1 VTKAGVKYK
10 PEVAPRPLKKPV
22 LPPGFVLVID
32 SREQEPYF
40 LVAGK
45 PILGIPMIR
54 TKLDAGDYSIKGFEN
69 MIAIERKSLTDFY
82 NCVGND
88 RTRFEK
94 ELERLQSYEWKG
106 LVIESTESG
115 LFYPQLYSAVHP
127 ESVRG
132 SLVSFDIKWGLHIFY
147 AENRKA
153 GQRWVIDRL
162 IYYYN
167 WKREIGN
174 ANGQNKST

>member
-1 VTKAGVKYK
+1 M
-10 PEVAPRPLKKPV
+10 

-54 TKLDAGDYSIKGFEN
+54 TKLDAGDYSVKGFESS
-69 MIAIERKSLTDFY
+69 IAIERKSLTDFY

-94 ELERLQSYEWKG
+94 ELERLLAYEWRG
-106 LVIESTESG
+106 LVIESTESS

-153 GQRWVIDRL
+153 GQRWTIDRL

-167 WKREIGN
+167 WKKKVGN
-174 ANGQNKST
+174 GF